1 MSPEWPFGRAW
12 VELSRRDGAA
22 AQRAGLKAGHATRQ
36 RSLLWFAL
44 KLLLSNSCRLFQE
57 SVSSWVH
64 CWLDPGLLPQSA
76 ASLHGSPLAR
86 WAHCHGG
93 TAESQAAQ
101 QGGHGLVSAS
111 GGSGGAP
118 LSAVSFCF
126 SYGHQSRAA
135 GDSLEKAAGGWLGA
149 LLGRGELWVVFVP
162 ETQLSAAGSSVG
174 CCGSLFFSNDSNQ
187 GNIFELTG
195 LCSAVSKQPVLQLL
209 RSEIMWIESEII
221 LLDAIVQGTASGE
234 NFSKIQFQLWNCLLA
249 SWGERNE
256 VCCTVCCISWLVGSV
271 SRHCS
276 EHILALQF
284 ATCGFCYS

>member
-1 MSPEWPFGRAW
+1 MARLWLG
-12 VELSRRDGAA
+12 ELIAT
-22 AQRAGLKAGHATRQ
+22 AGLPRAR
-36 RSLLWFAL
+36 LL
-44 KLLLSNSCRLFQE
+44 RRE
-57 SVSSWVH
+57 GTGSWV
-64 CWLDPGLLPQSA
+64 PRGA
-76 ASLHGSPLAR
+76 
-86 WAHCHGG
+86 
-93 TAESQAAQ
+93 
-101 QGGHGLVSAS
+101 QGGHRSLRC
-111 GGSGGAP
+111 
-118 LSAVSFCF
+118 LSAFPS
-126 SYGHQSRAA
+126 GHQSRAA

-209 RSEIMWIESEII
+209 RSEIMWIDSEII
-221 LLDAIVQGTASGE
+221 LLDAIVQGRASGE